1 MRYFSHAISAAFML
15 SCQTTIMKTNTTI
28 KGEEETSI
36 ALTSDTRDDDTSTLS
51 SVLSQDIAD
60 VTMTMP
66 DGTVIPIKDFA
77 SDWFAAMQNYKS
89 LIHSVFQKRGVR
101 ADLKFVDEK
110 TTEYKKEFWT
120 SKVSLPGLESY
131 GEFDSAA
138 NAPGYYFMRDDKA
151 FYGQIKEAQ
160 NAALKAAFE
169 AITDKF
175 KEMGVV
181 PEWA

>member
-1 MRYFSHAISAAFML
+1 ML
-15 SCQTTIMKTNTTI
+15 SCRTTIIMKITI

-51 SVLSQDIAD
+51 SALSQDAD

-89 LIHSVFQKRGVR
+89 LIHSVFQKRGMR

-131 GEFDSAA
+131 GEFDSAT
-138 NAPGYYFMRDDKA
+138 NAPGYCFTKGDKA
-151 FYGQIKEAQ
+151 FYGQMKEAQ

-175 KEMGVV
+175 KGMGVA